1 MTNIAINGFLGRMG
15 QSIFHESANH
25 NDIKITLGCDSD
37 QMINSSANVFSLP
50 LTSDITQNHDLFDVV
65 IDFSLP
71 EPSIKAVKT
80 CEEISKPIT
89 IGTTGFSNE
98 QKEYL
103 IAASEKIPLLLA
115 PNMSLGV
122 NASLQSISDLSKLLI
137 NYEVSIEET
146 HHKNKI
152 DSPSGTA
159 LKIADVIANARGIE
173 ASSIDIKA
181 YREDGEIGV
190 HKTIFKSDDDEII
203 IFHNAFNRSI
213 FAKGALETSQ
223 WIANQ
228 KPGLY
233 TYKDFMES
241 V

>member
-1 MTNIAINGFLGRMG
+1 MNVSKIAINGFFGRMG
-15 QSIFHESANH
+15 QSIYNLSKKDKKKFEV
-25 NDIKITLGCDSD
+25 TVGCDQKSK
-37 QMINSSANVFSLP
+37 INLQHEISLTDDLSKFS
-50 LTSDITQNHDLFDVV
+50 DLFDVV

-71 EPSIKAVKT
+71 GPSINAVKA
-80 CEEISKPIT
+80 CEEILKPIT
-89 IGTTGFSNE
+89 IGTTGFNDD

-103 IAASEKIPLLLA
+103 FSASHKIPLLLA

-122 NASLQSISDLSKLLI
+122 NASLQSISDLSKLLS

-203 IFHNAFNRSI
+203 IYHNAFNRSI